1 MFLISVKV
9 VLIKRLKSQDHV
21 TKLFE
26 HLFCYSPISYLYLV
40 ITVST
45 VGVFLEMIAKLEIES
60 DHLKQSHTS
69 HYADD
74 KAL

>member
-1 MFLISVKV
+1 MVFRNTHCLI
-9 VLIKRLKSQDHV
+9 RQDHVV

-40 ITVST
+40 ITMST